1 MSLCIFFREVHP
13 LKYGFCKK
21 SLRKNETL
29 TSWTLLAHFF
39 SRSALISTDLEKKW
53 AKSVQLFRVSFF
65 LSDFLQNPY
74 FSITFSSFGEITS
87 EKLQQFL
94 FELYLDYVISCIF
107 IACFYFTIFL
117 PIYVMNLSPFGPNEP
132 NVSTAMEK
140 KILFSF
146 WGASHMCHFAG
157 KVARKISSNLF
168 LKKKEK
174 LLNSNGNMFN
184 STKSWTALRDKWS
197 QLRPPLDITMISKGN
212 TYFELKNSPFFNAL
226 EGFRPCLFV
235 NLLFLYVILF
245 LEASEGFLKLAKT
258 FIHLQN
264 SYRFYFTIYSRVLV

>member
-1 MSLCIFFREVHP
+1 
-13 LKYGFCKK
+13 
-21 SLRKNETL
+21 
-29 TSWTLLAHFF
+29 
-39 SRSALISTDLEKKW
+39 
-53 AKSVQLFRVSFF
+53 
-65 LSDFLQNPY
+65 
-74 FSITFSSFGEITS
+74 
-87 EKLQQFL
+87 
-94 FELYLDYVISCIF
+94 
-107 IACFYFTIFL
+107 
-117 PIYVMNLSPFGPNEP
+117 MNLNPFGPNET
-132 NVSTAMEK
+132 NVSTAMGK
-140 KILFSF
+140 KLSF
-146 WGASHMCHFAG
+146 WVASHMCHFAG

-245 LEASEGFLKLAKT
+245 LEASEGFLKLAKKLSFT
-258 FIHLQN
+258 CKIATGSILPFILVYVTLDLNNFVRSLVRKPGRITEVNVLPWSNLARWKHVDEIRSFCLFRSWQKVFFHLVCLLN
-264 SYRFYFTIYSRVLV
+264 TWVESTLRTNYFIL